1 VASLEEIRSARL
13 AKLELLEGL
22 GINPYPATSHRTHS
36 NAEVSK
42 NFKEGEKVTLAGRV
56 MSLRAQGKIIFFD
69 FDDGT
74 GRFQALLKKGEPLS
88 AEQFELFEKAFDIGD
103 FVEIKGAL
111 FLSKQ
116 NEKTILAQDLRMLSK
131 SLRPLPE
138 KWHGLQDVEERFRKR
153 YLDTLSNPEVKERFI
168 TRSKIVSLIRQF
180 YLDKGFVEVDLP
192 NLQPLAGGATAAPFK
207 THHNALD
214 MDFYLPVAQE
224 LYLKELLAG
233 GFEKV
238 FEIGKRFRN
247 EGVDTSHNPEFTML
261 ESNEAYADAVSQR
274 EFTEELF
281 KYVVKNLFGKLQFQ
295 HQSQTID
302 LKPAFKVMK
311 YPDVSDE
318 EYKREIRPSL
328 VQPTFLIDYPVS
340 FNPFAK
346 RKEDNPELIDR
357 FQLVIA
363 GVELVNAFAELNN
376 PVDQKERYL
385 EEDKK
390 GAKGEKEISPSD
402 MEYLEAMEYGMPPNG
417 GIGIGIH
424 PVAAQCVAPPLNC
437 NLIGR
442 KYAQFSPYVTDLWN
456 AVQAQYFSDFAWR
469 FPAQGFHRSNTQ
481 QRHDRQEDE
490 KMDKLVIALLHVLQE
505 RKMRKQSVG
514 HQRGNRAEHAAIGDV
529 QTGFKP
535 SFYPR

>member
-1 VASLEEIRSARL
+1 
-13 AKLELLEGL
+13 
-22 GINPYPATSHRTHS
+22 
-36 NAEVSK
+36 
-42 NFKEGEKVTLAGRV
+42 

-417 GIGIGIH
+417 GIGIGIDRL
-424 PVAAQCVAPPLNC
+424 VML
-437 NLIGR
+437 L
-442 KYAQFSPYVTDLWN
+442 TDVKNIKEVIL
-456 AVQAQYFSDFAWR
+456 
-469 FPAQGFHRSNTQ
+469 FPT
-481 QRHDRQEDE
+481 
-490 KMDKLVIALLHVLQE
+490 L
-505 RKMRKQSVG
+505 
-514 HQRGNRAEHAAIGDV
+514 
-529 QTGFKP
+529 KP
-535 SFYPR
+535 K

>member
-417 GIGIGIH
+417 GIGIGIDRL
-424 PVAAQCVAPPLNC
+424 VML
-437 NLIGR
+437 L
-442 KYAQFSPYVTDLWN
+442 TDVKNIKEVIL
-456 AVQAQYFSDFAWR
+456 
-469 FPAQGFHRSNTQ
+469 FPT
-481 QRHDRQEDE
+481 
-490 KMDKLVIALLHVLQE
+490 L
-505 RKMRKQSVG
+505 
-514 HQRGNRAEHAAIGDV
+514 
-529 QTGFKP
+529 KP
-535 SFYPR
+535 K